1 MRDIY
6 ITQISFVDPAV
17 PSTSLEDPTFHLTLE
32 GARYQPGQDA
42 RAFLFTEGG
51 EYLKALGQW
60 DATFPGFEHEVE
72 GAEVVDGV
80 YNVLCIKA

>member
-1 MRDIY
+1 MPYPPGIPMVMSGENLGGKNSP
-6 ITQISFVDPAV
+6 QIN
-17 PSTSLEDPTFHLTLE
+17 
-32 GARYQPGQDA
+32 
-42 RAFLFTEGG
+42 
-51 EYLKALGQW
+51 YLKALGQW